1 MGTTMDVD
9 FIFDFASPNA
19 YLCHKAIIQLEKNH
33 DIKFNY
39 IPCLLGGIM
48 KLSNNQPPMIAF
60 SEIPNKM
67 NYEFETAFN
76 RFMHEYKIDKFK
88 MNAHFPVNTLL
99 LVRGAIVA
107 QEKDFFTEY
116 VEIVLNGMWEK
127 SLKLDNPK
135 SLHQLLTEHDCH
147 ADVVIDEIAKDEIKA
162 KLIANT
168 NNAVEKGAFGIPT
181 FFIGKEMFFGKEGL
195 REIRDLTSR

>member
-1 MGTTMDVD
+1 MNVD

-39 IPCLLGGIM
+39 VPCLLGGLM

-60 SEIPNKM
+60 GEIPNKM
-67 NYEFETAFN
+67 KYEFDTAFN
-76 RFMHEYKIDKFK
+76 RFMREYQIDNFK
-88 MNAHFPVNTLL
+88 MNEHFPVNTISLI
-99 LVRGAIVA
+99 RGAIVA
-107 QEKDFFTEY
+107 QKNNFFDDY
-116 VEIVLNGMWEK
+116 VEIVLSGMWEN
-127 SLKLDNPK
+127 SLKLDSPE

-147 ADVVIDEIAKDEIKA
+147 ADLVIEEIAKDETKA
-162 KLIANT
+162 ELIANT

-181 FFIGKEMFFGKEGL
+181 FFVEDEMFFGKESL
-195 REIRDLTSR
+195 REIRDLASQ

>member
-1 MGTTMDVD
+1 MDVD

-33 DIKFNY
+33 DIKFHY
-39 IPCLLGGIM
+39 VPCLLGGIM

-76 RFMHEYKIDKFK
+76 RFMREYKIDKFK
-88 MNAHFPVNTLL
+88 MNEHFPVNTLL
-99 LVRGAIVA
+99 LARGAIVA
-107 QEKDFFTEY
+107 QEKNFFNEY

-127 SLKLDNPK
+127 SLKLDNTE
-135 SLHQLLTEHDCH
+135 SLHQLLTEHGCH
-147 ADVVIDEIAKDEIKA
+147 ADEVIKEVTKDEIKA

-181 FFIGKEMFFGKEGL
+181 FFIGKEMFFGKESL